1 MNDPKVNINVM
12 PGAQMNGYV
21 KEQHNY
27 FGNIQQIANSE
38 IKKDSFVDAA
48 ELKTTEIVPQ
58 DLNDNNK
65 QREEDICIFVHPAVA
80 DENDQWMIHDEI
92 KRLVSRQSLQM
103 IISYLKDLAKEKKI
117 LLPPNPSMV
126 YEELVRMGMPNGEG
140 FSEKHFKNSY
150 NK

>member
-1 MNDPKVNINVM
+1 M
-12 PGAQMNGYV
+12 
-21 KEQHNY
+21 
-27 FGNIQQIANSE
+27 
-38 IKKDSFVDAA
+38 
-48 ELKTTEIVPQ
+48 
-58 DLNDNNK
+58 
-65 QREEDICIFVHPAVA
+65 A

-126 YEELVRMGMPNGEG
+126 YEELVRMGMPNGDG
-140 FSEKHFKNSY
+140 FSEKYFKNSY